1 MSKKQTILSRL
12 VLNGFATVIISF
24 FIAGT
29 ILLGIA
35 ANSAQLATKEKYDM
49 LNSNADRITEYSIEV
64 FSDTWSPMTKNYKRT
79 LATIAESIGANII
92 VFNSNSQIVAVGGLE
107 EKDYIGRVLSGE
119 YASQILGGK
128 TITDISNIE
137 IFDDKSMIT
146 VGKPIANGVTYGG
159 VLVSAPSVNVVS
171 TYSNVLRQF
180 GIATIFALIIA
191 FIMFYYIAKRITD
204 PIKAMNNAV
213 IDFS

>member
-119 YASQILGGK
+119 YASQILG
-128 TITDISNIE
+128 
-137 IFDDKSMIT
+137 
-146 VGKPIANGVTYGG
+146 
-159 VLVSAPSVNVVS
+159 
-171 TYSNVLRQF
+171 
-180 GIATIFALIIA
+180 
-191 FIMFYYIAKRITD
+191 
-204 PIKAMNNAV
+204 
-213 IDFS
+213 